1 MTTNERHFPGIT
13 VILALALSLAACGGS
28 PGPGAE
34 DGRRVATDSR
44 AAGKARPDRRVFL
57 IGLDAADGRLIQQ
70 GIEAGRLPN
79 FARVL
84 REGAY
89 GPLRTHRPVL
99 SPILWT
105 TMATGL
111 TPDRHGVLD
120 FLSVDE
126 RGRTVPVTRMSRRAP
141 AFWNIL
147 GARGISC
154 GVLGWLASHPA
165 EPVNG
170 FVVSDRFFVHAY
182 GQQGGAPDHD
192 GGGKT
197 YPPELYD
204 SIRGSIVD
212 PSTISDAGLQKAFGA
227 PVVARG
233 EDERERAEMRAI
245 EADARTWTEVALAL
259 DGRLR
264 PDVLAVYF
272 EQIDSLMHLFADAMP
287 PPLPGVPA
295 RKSARY
301 GRAVELFYASMD
313 ERLGKLLDAAARGP
327 APATVIIV
335 SDHGFKIG
343 SERPHHAP
351 LRTDVFAAEWHH
363 DPGVILAWG
372 PGVRK
377 GARLEAADIYDV
389 TPILLAIFGIPASEQ
404 MRGSVPAGLF
414 EPGWLPPAPP
424 RVPVYEAERAPG
436 GPAGAAPPS
445 DEENAQVLE
454 NLKALGYIGGGAD
467 DAGERASANLATFY
481 LEEKQYDRAIEI
493 YRRILSKSPGDL
505 IALYNIGYAF
515 KELGS
520 PAKGAESF
528 ERLLKERPD
537 YMEARLILAECYLS
551 LDRGQ
556 DALRLLLADSAEG
569 REDADWQN
577 HVGTAL
583 AVVGRPGD
591 AAAAFER
598 SIRLRPDEASAY
610 LNLARLLSA
619 HGDREGASAALRRA
633 RSAVPDDARV
643 AARLKDLDA
652 APPSPSSP
660 SSPSA
665 RPAPSPSGR

>member
-1 MTTNERHFPGIT
+1 MRLPRACL
-13 VILALALSLAACGGS
+13 VLALGLALAACGGS
-28 PGPGAE
+28 GGSGGSASDDRQEAP
-34 DGRRVATDSR
+34 TDSR
-44 AAGKARPDRRVFL
+44 VAGKARTDRRVFL

-79 FARVL
+79 FARIL

-111 TPDRHGVLD
+111 TPDRHGILD

-126 RGRTVPVTRMSRRAP
+126 RGRTVPVTRLSRKAP

-182 GQQGGAPDHD
+182 GQQGSVSDQDPA
-192 GGGKT
+192 GKT
-197 YPPELYD
+197 YPPELYG
-204 SIRGSIVD
+204 SIRGSVVD
-212 PSTISDAGLQKAFGA
+212 PSTISDADLQRVFGA
-227 PVVARG
+227 PPVARG
-233 EDERERAEMRAI
+233 EDLQERSEMRAI
-245 EADARTWTEVALAL
+245 EADARTWADVALAL
-259 DGRLR
+259 DTERR

-272 EQIDSLMHLFADAMP
+272 DQIDRLMHLFADAMP
-287 PPLPGVPA
+287 PPLAGVPA

-301 GRAVELFYASMD
+301 GRAVELFYAAMD
-313 ERLGKLLDAAARGP
+313 ARLGRLLDAAARGP
-327 APATVIIV
+327 VPATVIIV

-343 SERPHHAP
+343 SERPHHAA

-372 PGVRK
+372 AGIRK
-377 GARLEAADIYDV
+377 GARPEGADIYDV
-389 TPILLAIFGIPASEQ
+389 TPMMLAVFGLPASDQ
-404 MRGSVPAGLF
+404 MRGNVPAGLF

-424 RVPVYEAERAPG
+424 RVPAYEAQ
-436 GPAGAAPPS
+436 AAPAEAGGNARPS
-445 DEENAQVLE
+445 DEENAQLLE
-454 NLKALGYIGGGAD
+454 NLKALGYIGGGAND
-467 DAGERASANLATFY
+467 PGERASANLATFY

-537 YMEARLILAECYLS
+537 YLEARLILAECYLS
-551 LDRGQ
+551 LGRGP
-556 DALRLLLADSAEG
+556 DALRLLLAGSAEG

-577 HVGTAL
+577 HLGTVL
-583 AVVGRPGD
+583 AVVGRPED

-598 SIRLRPDEASAY
+598 AIRLKPDEASAY
-610 LNLARLLSA
+610 LNLARLLTA
-619 HGDREGASAALRRA
+619 RGDRDGAVAALRRA
-633 RSAVPDDARV
+633 GIAAPGDGRV
-643 AARLKDLDA
+643 EARLKDLGA
-652 APPSPSSP
+652 APPA
-660 SSPSA
+660 PSA
-665 RPAPSPSGR
+665 PSAPSPSGR